1 MPGSTLLFIV
11 NVDWFFISH
20 RLAIG
25 RAARD
30 AGYDVHIACKVT
42 GREAEL
48 EAEGFTVHPLRL
60 HRTSTGGS
68 EQLRVAREMA
78 AVIRKVR
85 PHIAHLVT
93 IKPVLIGGAV
103 ARRLKVP
110 KVVAAISGLGFIFIA
125 KGLLARARRQ
135 AIGALYRYALSR
147 RNVRVIFQNEDDRKL
162 VTRLA
167 GISPGQ
173 IRMIRGSGVDLDRL
187 KPEPLPDGPFCAV
200 FAARL
205 LVDKGVREFVEAARA
220 LRARGVEARFIV
232 AGDLD
237 PDNPACVPAE
247 EVEAWRKEGLVELP
261 GHVAEI
267 GSLFA
272 AAHAVVLPSYREGM
286 PLSLL
291 EAAACGRAV
300 ITTDVPGCRDA
311 IEPGVTGILVPP
323 RESAPLADATAALA
337 ADRSRCA
344 ELGRQGRL
352 LAERAFSIEEVVRR
366 HLEIYAEPVP

>member
-1 MPGSTLLFIV
+1 MAGSRLLFIV

-20 RLAIG
+20 RLAIARG
-25 RAARD
+25 ARD
-30 AGYDVHIACKVT
+30 AGYDVHIACKTT

-48 EAEGFTVHPLRL
+48 EAEGFTVHPLQLDRA
-60 HRTSTGGS
+60 STGGG

-78 AVIRKVR
+78 AVMRAIRPEIV
-85 PHIAHLVT
+85 HLIT

-135 AIGALYRYALSR
+135 AIGALYRFALSR

-162 VTRLA
+162 ISRLA
-167 GISPGQ
+167 GVNPDQ
-173 IRMIRGSGVDLDRL
+173 VRMIRGSGVDLNRL
-187 KPEPLPDGPFCAV
+187 KPKPLPAGPFCAV

-205 LVDKGVREFVEAARA
+205 LIDKGVREFVEAARA
-220 LRARGVEARFIV
+220 LQAGGLEARFAV

-237 PDNPACVPAE
+237 PDNPACVAAD
-247 EVEAWRKEGLVELP
+247 EVEAWRAEGVVELP
-261 GHVAEI
+261 GHVADI
-267 GSLFA
+267 GALFGE
-272 AAHAVVLPSYREGM
+272 AHAVVLPSYREGM

-300 ITTDVPGCRDA
+300 VTTDVPGCRDA
-311 IEPGVTGILVPP
+311 IEAGVTGILVPV
-323 RESAPLADATAALA
+323 RESAPLADAMAALA
-337 ADRSRCA
+337 ADRERCA
-344 ELGRQGRL
+344 EMGRQGRL
-352 LAERAFSIEEVVRR
+352 LAERAFSIDEVVRR
-366 HLEIYAEPVP
+366 HLEIYAEPVR